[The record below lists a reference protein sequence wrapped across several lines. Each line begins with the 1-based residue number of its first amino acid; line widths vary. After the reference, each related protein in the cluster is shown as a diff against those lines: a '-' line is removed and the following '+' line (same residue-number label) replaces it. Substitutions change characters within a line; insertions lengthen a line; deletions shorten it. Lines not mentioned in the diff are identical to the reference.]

1 MVSGAVGSR
10 PHCVPHSTTLWS
22 LAASMSI
29 AALRMPEVI
38 SSFSFGSAANS
49 ARGNG
54 VRSRIAQMIS
64 KSFSALAAASWRRER
79 LVEHGDV
86 DAVGDFR
93 PVGDRQGQVE
103 IVVENCTAQ
112 PRHREVR
119 SWRG

>member
-10 PHCVPHSTTLWS
+10 PHCVPHSTMPWS

-38 SSFSFGSAANS
+38 SSFSLGKAANS

-64 KSFSALAAASWRRER
+64 KSFSAAAAASCDRKR
-79 LVEHGDV
+79 LVEHRDI
-86 DAVGDFR
+86 DAVGDLG
-93 PVGDRQGQVE
+93 PVGDYQ
-103 IVVENCTAQ
+103 A
-112 PRHREVR
+112 PRSR
-119 SWRG
+119 

>member
-10 PHCVPHSTTLWS
+10 ANCVPHSTTLRS
-22 LAASMSI
+22 FAASRSI

-64 KSFSALAAASWRRER
+64 KSFSARRRPRFGGEGLVEDGEVDAIRDLRPVRRRQRER
-79 LVEHGDV
+79 
-86 DAVGDFR
+86 
-93 PVGDRQGQVE
+93 
-103 IVVENCTAQ
+103 
-112 PRHREVR
+112 
-119 SWRG
+119 